1 MWNGNVSRGAPVRS
15 SVALTSV
22 QSTARILL
30 TESLNA
36 RSSQES
42 HVPHTSAVFGELWN
56 RKCEPPIPARSSIHL
71 KANILHV
78 ESLNAL
84 PTSGVSRIA
93 RRGSSSWPDDSFTE
107 LECEGKEAP
116 SHAWNGRTAHSNDL
130 ERCWPSGAN
139 PRTDRKEVGET
150 HASSRAWPPHAHFR
164 RTHVSARTLLALYN
178 QARLAYLEK
187 AKRLACR
194 VTPVC
199 APRLVSRNR
208 LGRTP
213 PGTFY
218 AWASVRV
225 TTSTFGRRAA
235 RALRHTRPSTAGQ
248 SWLRI
253 TPQLASGSP
262 WRKPHFR

>member
-1 MWNGNVSRGAPVRS
+1 MRRDASKSDSEGGWKPSALGSSSSILNRSTHAMLTRAACTAQLDGCQLLHHECGMGLSRGAPARS
-15 SVALTSV
+15 SVVLTSV
-22 QSTARILL
+22 QRTARILL

-42 HVPHTSAVFGELWN
+42 HGPHTSAIFGELWS
-56 RKCEPPIPARSSIHL
+56 RKCEPPIPARSSIQL
-71 KANILHV
+71 KAHILHV

-93 RRGSSSWPDDSFTE
+93 RRGSSSWPADSFTE

-116 SHAWNGRTAHSNDL
+116 SHAWNGRT
-130 ERCWPSGAN
+130 E
-139 PRTDRKEVGET
+139 
-150 HASSRAWPPHAHFR
+150 
-164 RTHVSARTLLALYN
+164 
-178 QARLAYLEK
+178 
-187 AKRLACR
+187 
-194 VTPVC
+194 C

-253 TPQLASGSP
+253 TPQLASDSP

>member
-1 MWNGNVSRGAPVRS
+1 
-15 SVALTSV
+15 VA
-22 QSTARILL
+22 
-30 TESLNA
+30 
-36 RSSQES
+36 
-42 HVPHTSAVFGELWN
+42 
-56 RKCEPPIPARSSIHL
+56 
-71 KANILHV
+71 
-78 ESLNAL
+78 
-84 PTSGVSRIA
+84 
-93 RRGSSSWPDDSFTE
+93 
-107 LECEGKEAP
+107 
-116 SHAWNGRTAHSNDL
+116 
-130 ERCWPSGAN
+130 
-139 PRTDRKEVGET
+139 
-150 HASSRAWPPHAHFR
+150 PHAHFR

-235 RALRHTRPSTAGQ
+235 RACVIQGRPQLGRAGCGSRH
-248 SWLRI
+248 SWLRAPHGANPTSGSGRHALSLLNCKHFTIPEAGVKI
-253 TPQLASGSP
+253 TPLGPGSG
-262 WRKPHFR
+262 RKVVLCPAFDETTVGRCYGTRTGRELRRRTLSWA

>member
-15 SVALTSV
+15 SVVLTSV
-22 QSTARILL
+22 QRTARILL

-71 KANILHV
+71 KAHILHV

-93 RRGSSSWPDDSFTE
+93 RRGSSSWPLIHSLSLNAKARRHLATRGMAE
-107 LECEGKEAP
+107 L
-116 SHAWNGRTAHSNDL
+116 RTATTWNDVGL
-130 ERCWPSGAN
+130 QGRIHERIE
-139 PRTDRKEVGET
+139 RKSVKRMHRVG
-150 HASSRAWPPHAHFR
+150 RGPPHAHFR

-187 AKRLACR
+187 AKRLASAESHLCVR
-194 VTPVC
+194 PGWFRATALAEPRPEHSTLGLPC
-199 APRLVSRNR
+199 A
-208 LGRTP
+208 
-213 PGTFY
+213 
-218 AWASVRV
+218 
-225 TTSTFGRRAA
+225 
-235 RALRHTRPSTAGQ
+235 
-248 SWLRI
+248 
-253 TPQLASGSP
+253 
-262 WRKPHFR
+262 

>member
-15 SVALTSV
+15 SVVLTSV
-22 QSTARILL
+22 QRTARILL

-71 KANILHV
+71 KAHILHV

-93 RRGSSSWPDDSFTE
+93 RRGSSSWPADSFTE

-187 AKRLACR
+187 AKRLASAESHLCVR
-194 VTPVC
+194 PGWFRATALAEPRPEHSTLGLPC
-199 APRLVSRNR
+199 A
-208 LGRTP
+208 
-213 PGTFY
+213 
-218 AWASVRV
+218 
-225 TTSTFGRRAA
+225 
-235 RALRHTRPSTAGQ
+235 
-248 SWLRI
+248 
-253 TPQLASGSP
+253 
-262 WRKPHFR
+262 